1 MGEVLGAVLAV
12 VLPLVTG
19 LLVGNQGWKKRFNYL
34 EKSVAI
40 RDSMDSEKDAPA
52 IAAMNK
58 LIADQARVLRDQV
71 PLRRDPT
78 WLLAGLPPALG
89 GGAFMIYSL
98 AAPEGNFAISL
109 AGTITYMCG
118 MAILGW
124 WLVRPLRPPAR

>member
-19 LLVGNQGWKKRFNYL
+19 LLVSNQGWKKRFNYL

-71 PLRRDPT
+71 PLRRDPA
-78 WLLAGLPPALG
+78 WLFVGLPPALG
-89 GGAFMIYSL
+89 GAAFMIYSL

-109 AGTITYMCG
+109 AGTIAYMCG
-118 MAILGW
+118 MSFLGW

>member
-1 MGEVLGAVLAV
+1 M
-12 VLPLVTG
+12 TG
-19 LLVGNQGWKKRFNYL
+19 LLVSNQGWKKRFNYL

-78 WLLAGLPPALG
+78 WLFAGLPPALA
-89 GGAFMIYSL
+89 GAALLIYSWV
-98 AAPEGNFAISL
+98 APEGQIAIAL
-109 AGTITYMCG
+109 AGGIVYVTGIG
-118 MAILGW
+118 VLAW
-124 WLVRPLRPPAR
+124 WLIRKLRPPAR